1 MNANSQAQRGHVR
14 CAGHVPNYKN
24 IKHKPPY
31 AGIEFNDCR
40 DNEAAVEDIKRATT
54 NITVN
59 KVISSEHTEGAAEVN
74 PHIKFNDDEDDDAS
88 KNDIKVATT
97 NITVNEV
104 F

>member
-14 CAGHVPNYKN
+14 RAGHAPNYKN
-24 IKHKPPY
+24 IKHEPPY
-31 AGIEFNDCR
+31 AGIEFNDGG

-59 KVISSEHTEGAAEVN
+59 KVISGEHTEGAAEVS
-74 PHIKFNDDEDDDAS
+74 PRIKFNDDEDDNAG

-97 NITVNEV
+97 NIAVNEV